1 MAVEFFCKIDG
12 AIIGPLSNSQLLTM
26 ASNGKLSPD
35 DFIRTSN
42 SNTWIKANKISG
54 LKFNNA
60 NFNQTQ
66 KETTET
72 TEHHNPQNSCVFL
85 RILSN
90 IYMGFGFLIL
100 ILIPIVIVY
109 LLVLHG
115 GISKSTDAFEILL
128 FIGAGSFSG
137 VMMLAIGQSF
147 KLAINTADNI
157 HLLTQCSLKIAKQQQ
172 K

>member
-66 KETTET
+66 TET
-72 TEHHNPQNSCVFL
+72 TEHYNPQNSYVFL

-137 VMMLAIGQSF
+137 LMMLAIGQSF

-157 HLLTQCSLKIAKQQQ
+157 HLLTQCSIKIAKQQQ